1 MASIS
6 NKSVIAKKIDKVVI
20 FASSYAKDNVNSAKL
35 FVSAKAD
42 FAGAEGVDM
51 TYANGQL
58 TAPVATQGENFY
70 YKVVID
76 CKGGSANG
84 FVVVDKF
91 VLWVNK

>member
-1 MASIS
+1 MASIAT
-6 NKSVIAKKIDKVVI
+6 KSVIAKKIDKVVI
-20 FASSYAKDNVNSAKL
+20 FASSYAKENVNSAKL

-58 TAPVATQGENFY
+58 TAPVATPGENFY

>member
-1 MASIS
+1 M
-6 NKSVIAKKIDKVVI
+6 VV
-20 FASSYAKDNVNSAKL
+20 FTSKYDAEKVNSAKL

-51 TYANGQL
+51 THANGQL
-58 TAPVATQGENFY
+58 SAAVATPGENFY

-76 CKGGSANG
+76 CQKGSANG
-84 FVVVDKF
+84 FVEVDKF